1 MSWRNIAGLAGATSK
16 DKYRLQ
22 WHALC
27 PLLGRE
33 HCAIRSRAKF
43 TSTAYEIIVNSS
55 VPVSSRLVSARSC
68 VFLLPPSRPFLSSG
82 SLPLATFFPLFHTSC
97 LATQRR
103 QAHRTGRYQGFNL
116 SACGY
121 ILFISLKSPGKSR
134 RIYNRN
140 VHRSFDP
147 VLFLFLNYL
156 LINGTNPISVQTWKN
171 KSAISIR
178 ANLKNVGN
186 NLAICKAE
194 ELRSKN

>member
-1 MSWRNIAGLAGATSK
+1 MTCSLPSSGKR
-16 DKYRLQ
+16 
-22 WHALC
+22 ALC
-27 PLLGRE
+27 NPIQSEIYFDSLWDHCKQLG
-33 HCAIRSRAKF
+33 
-43 TSTAYEIIVNSS
+43 TSFFSVGLCSIVCISTSS
-55 VPVSSRLVSARSC
+55 VTSFSFVRISATGYLLSSLSYLVSRYTAGGRRIVQDGIKGLTC
-68 VFLLPPSRPFLSSG
+68 RRV
-82 SLPLATFFPLFHTSC
+82 ATFFS
-97 LATQRR
+97 
-103 QAHRTGRYQGFNL
+103 
-116 SACGY
+116 
-121 ILFISLKSPGKSR
+121 SLPPGKSR

>member
-1 MSWRNIAGLAGATSK
+1 MCWRNIGGLVGATSK

-68 VFLLPPSRPFLSSG
+68 ISTSSVTSFSFVRISATGYLLSSL
-82 SLPLATFFPLFHTSC
+82 SYLVSRYTAE
-97 LATQRR
+97 
-103 QAHRTGRYQGFNL
+103 AHRTGRYQGFNL

-121 ILFISLKSPGKSR
+121 ILFISAAGKEPSHLQQKRSP
-134 RIYNRN
+134 ILIL
-140 VHRSFDP
+140 F
-147 VLFLFLNYL
+147 FLFLNYL

-171 KSAISIR
+171 KSLISVR
-178 ANLKNVGN
+178 ANVN
-186 NLAICKAE
+186 NNIAYK
-194 ELRSKN
+194 

>member
-55 VPVSSRLVSARSC
+55 VPVSSWLVSARSC

-121 ILFISLKSPGKSR
+121 ILFISAAGKEPSHLQQKRSPIFWSC
-134 RIYNRN
+134 
-140 VHRSFDP
+140 SLP
-147 VLFLFLNYL
+147 LFKLFTY
-156 LINGTNPISVQTWKN
+156 
-171 KSAISIR
+171 
-178 ANLKNVGN
+178 
-186 NLAICKAE
+186 
-194 ELRSKN
+194 